1 MIKAVSLSLCFLL
14 LCAASSQAQTSPTDT
29 AISEAVLRQ
38 ANVIVLHQ
46 TLVEAKHTAARGDL
60 AGAAKKYQE
69 CFDLTQLIGAG
80 VKTETAQAVA
90 GLASTRL
97 ALARQDQNRG
107 EYHNADVEVGQVL
120 KADPRNSAA
129 LAFKKDND
137 HRMQLMAGKM
147 PDASTVEQI
156 PVVAKAKENSGTMVQ
171 DGKLFYEMG
180 KLDEADAKL
189 KEALVLDPDNQSAFY
204 YLNLVKQARYS
215 RESLQHTEDTQ
226 ARMNQVEKTWV
237 MPKNTSTLPE
247 IGNPYATNTD
257 IYTGAG
263 RTLIMEKLD
272 RIHLDNVSYDGLPLS
287 EVLRDLQAKAQSRD
301 PEKRVINFIIDQNAD
316 NSGQSPA
323 PPAGGGQAGG
333 LGGGGGGGGLPGEF
347 GGGLPGQQAVP
358 NAVDPTTGF
367 SPANNAAAAEPV
379 DIAAD
384 VLIKLN
390 LSDVRLADVLDAI
403 ITVANKPIKY
413 SIRDYAIIFQSRDT
427 RYEPPTLV
435 VRTFKV
441 DPNTF
446 YSGLESVTAQ
456 NFGSPGSS
464 GGSSGGGGGS
474 SGGGGGGS
482 SGSSGNNNSS
492 GGVVGVVDAVPGA
505 SGARSSGGS
514 SGGGGGGGGRGGGG
528 GGGNTGGGGGGG
540 GSNPLDRGGVPPTS
554 GGAGGGLK
562 YITRLDLTADVSM
575 AARQFFTTLGVN
587 LLYPKSVFFN
597 DRLGLLVVRAT
608 EQDLDTIE
616 QALQALN
623 RVAPQ
628 VHIKARFIEVSQTDS
643 KALGFDWYLGNFVN
657 GSVIANGG
665 SAGSLA
671 TGSSS
676 AANPLGVFPGT
687 SAANEISPAA
697 TDQSLTSGLRNSLNA
712 PALATVTGIMTDPNF
727 RVAIRALQQRS
738 GVETLAEPEVVTTSG
753 RQTQMKATQLKTV
766 ITDYNFQQG
775 TSATTSGTGGGTIP

>member
-1 MIKAVSLSLCFLL
+1 MIKAVSLSLCLLL

-38 ANVIVLHQ
+38 ANVIVLRQ
-46 TLVEAKHTAARGDL
+46 TLVEAKHTASRGDL

-69 CFDLTQLIGAG
+69 CFDLTQTIGAG
-80 VKTETAQAVA
+80 VKPETAQAIA
-90 GLASTRL
+90 GLTTTRL

-107 EYHNADVEVGQVL
+107 EFHNADVEVGQVL

-156 PVVAKAKENSGTMVQ
+156 PVVAKDKENSGTLVQ

-189 KEALVLDPDNQSAFY
+189 KAALILDPDNQSAFY
-204 YLNLVKQARYS
+204 YQALVKQARYS

-226 ARMNQVEKTWV
+226 SRMNQVEKTWV
-237 MPKNTSTLPE
+237 MPKNTSTLPD
-247 IGNPYATNTD
+247 IGNPYATNSD
-257 IYTGAG
+257 IFTGPG

-272 RIHLDNVSYDGLPLS
+272 RIHLDNVSYDGLPLN

-301 PEKRVINFIIDQNAD
+301 PDKKGINFIINPNAD
-316 NSGQSPA
+316 NSGQSA
-323 PPAGGGQAGG
+323 PPPNSGGAGGGAGG
-333 LGGGGGGGGLPGEF
+333 APGAGFGGGGFEGGAA
-347 GGGLPGQQAVP
+347 QQAP

-367 SPANNAAAAEPV
+367 SPANNAAASAEPV
-379 DIAAD
+379 DIGSD

-390 LSDVRLADVLDAI
+390 LSDVRLADVIDAI

-464 GGSSGGGGGS
+464 GGSSGGGGGGS
-474 SGGGGGGS
+474 SGGGGGS
-482 SGSSGNNNSS
+482 SGGSSGNNSS

-505 SGARSSGGS
+505 SSARSSGGS
-514 SGGGGGGGGRGGGG
+514 SGGGGGGRGGGG
-528 GGGNTGGGGGGG
+528 GGGTTGGGAGGA
-540 GSNPLDRGGVPPTS
+540 NPLDRGGVPPTT

-628 VHIKARFIEVSQTDS
+628 VHIKARFIEVQQTDS

-665 SAGSLA
+665 SAPSLY
-671 TGSSS
+671 TGSTS
-676 AANPLGVFPGT
+676 AANPLGTFPGNST
-687 SAANEISPAA
+687 ANQIAPSA

-775 TSATTSGTGGGTIP
+775 TSATTTGTGGGAVP

>member
-14 LCAASSQAQTSPTDT
+14 LCAASSQAQSSPTDT

-46 TLVEAKHTAARGDL
+46 TLVEAKHIASRGDL

-69 CFDLTQLIGAG
+69 CYDLTQLIGAG
-80 VKTETAQAVA
+80 VKTETAQAIA
-90 GLASTRL
+90 GLTSTRL

-120 KADPRNSAA
+120 KADPRNAAA

-247 IGNPYATNTD
+247 IGNPYATNSD

-272 RIHLDNVSYDGLPLS
+272 RIHLDNVSYDGLPLN

-301 PEKRVINFIIDQNAD
+301 PDKRGINFIINPNAD
-316 NSGQSPA
+316 NSGQSA
-323 PPAGGGQAGG
+323 PPPNTTGTAGGFGGGAGGGAPGAG
-333 LGGGGGGGGLPGEF
+333 F
-347 GGGLPGQQAVP
+347 GGGFGGGAGQALP

-367 SPANNAAAAEPV
+367 SPPNNTAASSEPV
-379 DIAAD
+379 DIGTD

-390 LSDVRLADVLDAI
+390 LSDVRLADVIDAI

-413 SIRDYAIIFQSRDT
+413 SIRDYAIIFQQRDS

-474 SGGGGGGS
+474 SGGGGGG
-482 SGSSGNNNSS
+482 GSSGNNNSS

-514 SGGGGGGGGRGGGG
+514 SGGGGGGNRGGGG
-528 GGGNTGGGGGGG
+528 GGNSGGGGGGS
-540 GSNPLDRGGVPPTS
+540 GSNPLDRGGIPPTAGNS
-554 GGAGGGLK
+554 GGGLK

-671 TGSSS
+671 TGSTS

-687 SAANEISPAA
+687 SSANEIAPSS

-727 RVAIRALQQRS
+727 RVVINALQQRS

-775 TSATTSGTGGGTIP
+775 TSATTTGTGGGAIP